1 MKDKYLYLLA
11 SFDKETQDK
20 LGSYYD
26 ILFQNGFIGNQTK
39 NIPYHFTLG
48 MKDTD
53 CEKQLSEDLDK
64 TCADT
69 ACIDIHLSHIG
80 LFGLNVLFIAP
91 DMNFELL
98 TLLQRFFPN
107 CGSGAYNWTAHATL
121 LIDEPGNIMKA
132 LPIAAENFKPFT
144 ARIESIGLYE
154 FFPTRFIKECS
165 LNKPVKEFCFESAKK
180 RDIGGRHD

>member
-1 MKDKYLYLLA
+1 MKMKDKHLYLLA
-11 SFDKETQDK
+11 QFDQGTQER
-20 LGSYYD
+20 LSGYYD
-26 ILFQNGFIGNQTK
+26 ILRQNGLMGNQTK

-48 MKDTD
+48 KKDID
-53 CEKQLSEDLDK
+53 CEKQLIDDLEK
-64 TCADT
+64 ICANT

-98 TLLQRFFPN
+98 TLQRNFFSL

-121 LIDEPGNIMKA
+121 LIDEPESILRA
-132 LPIAAENFKPFT
+132 LPIVAENFKPFI

-154 FFPTRFIKECS
+154 FFPMRFIKEFP
-165 LNKPVKEFCFESAKK
+165 LNKE
-180 RDIGGRHD
+180 I